1 MEVIL
6 LERVEKL
13 GQMGEVVSVKDGFA
27 RNYLVPRGKAMRA
40 TRANREA
47 FERRRAQLE
56 ATNLERR
63 SEAEALR
70 ERVDGM
76 SVVVIRQ
83 AGEGGHL
90 YGSVNPR
97 DVAEAL
103 EAEGLTLS
111 RQQVRMDATLKSLGL
126 HQVRIALHPEV
137 DAFITVN
144 VARSPEE
151 AEIQANPE
159 LAEAAARAE
168 EEAAAEAAEAGR
180 GGTGLVDEEDLTA

>member
-1 MEVIL
+1 MDVIL

-13 GQMGEVVSVKDGFA
+13 GQMGDVVAVKDGYA
-27 RNYLVPRGKAMRA
+27 RNFLVPHGKAMRA
-40 TRANREA
+40 TKANREV

-63 SEAEALR
+63 SEAEALQG
-70 ERVDGM
+70 RVDGM

-90 YGSVNPR
+90 YGSVNAR
-97 DVAEAL
+97 DVAEAV
-103 EAEGLTLS
+103 AGQGLTIE
-111 RQQVRMDATLKSLGL
+111 RQQVRLDAAIKSLGL

-137 DAFITVN
+137 DALITVN
-144 VARSPEE
+144 VARSAEE

-180 GGTGLVDEEDLTA
+180 GGIGLLDEEEFGT

>member
-1 MEVIL
+1 MDVIL

-13 GQMGEVVSVKDGFA
+13 GQMGEVVAVKDGYA
-27 RNYLVPRGKAMRA
+27 RNFLVPRGKAMRA
-40 TRANREA
+40 TKANREV

-70 ERVDGM
+70 EKVDGL

-83 AGEGGHL
+83 AGEGGQL
-90 YGSVNPR
+90 YGSVNAR
-97 DVAEAL
+97 DVADAV
-103 EAEGLTLS
+103 AGAGLTVD
-111 RQQVRMDATLKSLGL
+111 RQQVRLDAAIKSLGL

-137 DAFITVN
+137 DALVTVN
-144 VARSPEE
+144 VARSAEE
-151 AEIQANPE
+151 AEIQANPD

-180 GGTGLVDEEDLTA
+180 GGIGLIDDEEFAT

>member
-1 MEVIL
+1 MDVIL

-13 GQMGEVVSVKDGFA
+13 GQMGEVVSVRDGYA

-40 TRANREA
+40 TKANREV
-47 FERRRAQLE
+47 FEKRRAQLE
-56 ATNLERR
+56 AVNLERR
-63 SEAEALR
+63 SEAEAVQG
-70 ERVDGM
+70 RVDGM

-90 YGSVNPR
+90 YGSVNAR

-103 EAEGLTLS
+103 AEQGLTVA
-111 RQQVRMDATLKSLGL
+111 RQQVRLDAALKTLGL

-137 DAFITVN
+137 DATITVN
-144 VARSPEE
+144 VARSAEE
-151 AEIQANPE
+151 AEIQADPE
-159 LAEAAARAE
+159 LAAAAARAE

-180 GGTGLVDEEDLTA
+180 GGTGLADDEQFGL